1 MNEICRLLEPLG
13 ERSLTAGEL
22 PLSIGGAGA
31 GIVIPGASAGEVI
44 AHLGA
49 QDGRIFLQF
58 SDSPSTTTWLH
69 PGSVQ
74 TLAQAT
80 LLLSADH
87 PPLLVIQHD
96 LDNRTLPPDIANPP
110 AQDEAPSG
118 SVPVERVA
126 FVPPSLPATP
136 NATRRR
142 SRWPAAAALLILGV
156 LAIAAFVLGSRAIGL
171 KLRIEPRDAQIA
183 FAGSTFH
190 PRIAGRYWLFPGEYV
205 LQVTSPGFRPLS
217 RPLVLNEA
225 SVTDLTLKLI
235 PTPNP
240 VLLAALPA
248 GAVIYWDGRSASNPQ
263 LLDAGRH
270 QLRIEASRYVPY
282 ESTVD
287 VTGGIATQVITPKL
301 LAHWAPVTVLS
312 EPDGARVLVDGV
324 ERGHTPLQLELDA
337 GLRNMVL
344 SAPASKD
351 WRGSVLVHAG
361 EAQTVGPVRLSA
373 PDAQLFVIS
382 TPAGADVSVGGQYR
396 GRTPVQVKLAPGL
409 AYEVAVQR
417 AGFAPVIR
425 QADLRSAPSLRIQV
439 RLVAL
444 LGEISV
450 QGEPADARVYIDGTD
465 AGAAGQSFKIP
476 AAATQIEIRKGGYDS
491 FKTTLTPKPEY
502 PQRLNFKLAAA
513 GTSGQ
518 PVLQK
523 VLKISVG
530 LELKLMP
537 LGEFEMGSN
546 RREPG
551 RRSNELQRKVAL
563 KRPFYLATTETTNGQ
578 FRRFR
583 EAHSSGV
590 FRSKTLDL
598 DNQPVVDIT
607 WNDAVEFCNWLSAQ
621 DGLTPAY
628 VKADTSWK
636 LIVPVNDGYRL
647 PTEAEWEFAAR
658 YDGAA
663 ATLRYPWGSGL
674 PIPPNSGNFADA
686 AARFT
691 LDNVLD
697 NYNDGYAASVAP
709 GKFVP
714 TVLGLYD
721 MGGNVAEW
729 INDFYSAAP
738 LDTDAALQDPLGPDQ
753 GKEHVV
759 RGSSY
764 RSASITELRL
774 SYRDSAAEGRVDLG
788 FRVARYANR

>member
-1 MNEICRLLEPLG
+1 MNDVCRLLEPLG
-13 ERSLTAGEL
+13 ERSLTDGEL
-22 PLSIGGAGA
+22 PVSIGGAGA
-31 GIVIPGASAGEVI
+31 GIVIPGAAADEVI

-49 QDGRIFLQF
+49 QDGRLFLQF
-58 SDSPSTTTWLH
+58 TGPPTTTTWLH
-69 PGSVQ
+69 PGMRVS
-74 TLAQAT
+74 LAQAT
-80 LLLSADH
+80 LLLSTDQ
-87 PPLLVIQHD
+87 PPVLVIQHD
-96 LDNRTLPPDIANPP
+96 LDNRTLPPDIEVPP
-110 AQDEAPSG
+110 TSDETADG
-118 SVPVERVA
+118 SVPVERIA
-126 FVPPSLPATP
+126 FVPSAQSTGSDAT
-136 NATRRR
+136 AKR
-142 SRWPAAAALLILGV
+142 SRWPAAAALLSLAV
-156 LAIAAFVLGSRAIGL
+156 AAIAAFVLTSRAIGVKVL
-171 KLRIEPRDAQIA
+171 IEPRDAQIA

-190 PRIAGRYWLFPGEYV
+190 PRIAGRYWLLPGDYV
-205 LQVTSPGFRPLS
+205 LQVTRSGFRPLS
-217 RPLVLNEA
+217 RPLVLNES
-225 SVTDLTLKLI
+225 SVTDISLKLV

-248 GAVIYWDGRSASNPQ
+248 GAIVYWDGRRAPNPAVME
-263 LLDAGRH
+263 AGRH
-270 QLRIEASRYVPY
+270 QLRIEAPRYEPF
-282 ESTVD
+282 ESHVD

-301 LAHWAPVTVLS
+301 LAHWAPVKVLS

-324 ERGHTPLQLELDA
+324 ERGRTPLQLELDA

-351 WRGSVLVHAG
+351 WHGSVLVHAG

-373 PDAQLFVIS
+373 PDAQLFVVS

-417 AGFAPVIR
+417 AGFAPVTR
-425 QADLRSAPSLRIQV
+425 QADLRSVPSARIEV
-439 RLVAL
+439 RLTAL

-450 QGEPADARVYIDGTD
+450 QGEPADARVFVDGAD
-465 AGAAGQSFKIP
+465 AGAAGQTFKLP
-476 AAATQIEIRKGGYDS
+476 AAATQIEIRKAGYDA
-491 FKTTLTPKPEY
+491 FKTTLTPKPDY
-502 PQRLNFKLAAA
+502 PQLLNFKLAAA

-523 VLKISVG
+523 GLKSSVG

-563 KRPFYLATTETTNGQ
+563 QRPFYLATTEVTNGQ

-621 DGLTPAY
+621 DGLAPAY
-628 VKADTSWK
+628 VKADSTWK
-636 LIVPVNDGYRL
+636 LSVPVTAGYRL

-658 YDGAA
+658 YDGAT

-674 PIPPNSGNFADA
+674 PIPPNAGNFADA

-709 GKFVP
+709 GKFAP
-714 TVLGLYD
+714 NVLGLYD

-729 INDFYSAAP
+729 VNDFYSAAP
-738 LDTDAALQDPLGPDQ
+738 PDSDATLLDPLGPDQ

>member
-1 MNEICRLLEPLG
+1 MNDVCRLLEPLG
-13 ERSLTAGEL
+13 ERSLTAEEL
-22 PLSIGGAGA
+22 PISIGGAGA
-31 GIVIPGASAGEVI
+31 GIVVPGAAADEVI

-49 QDGRIFLQF
+49 QDGRIFLQYTGP
-58 SDSPSTTTWLH
+58 PSTTTWLN

-80 LLLSADH
+80 LLMSADQ
-87 PPLLVIQHD
+87 PPLLLIQHD
-96 LDNRTLPPDIANPP
+96 LDNRTLPPDITVPP
-110 AQDEAPSG
+110 AQEDALNG
-118 SVPVERVA
+118 SVPVERIA
-126 FVPPSLPATP
+126 FVPSAEPTLAD
-136 NATRRR
+136 ATRKR
-142 SRWPAAAALLILGV
+142 SRWPAAAALLSLAV
-156 LAIAAFVLGSRAIGL
+156 LAIAAFVLGSHAIGL
-171 KLRIEPRDAQIA
+171 KLLIEPRDAQIA

-190 PRIAGRYWLFPGEYV
+190 PRIAGRHWLLPGAYV
-205 LQVTSPGFRPLS
+205 LQVASPGFRPLS
-217 RPLVLNEA
+217 RRLVLDETTA
-225 SVTDLTLKLI
+225 TDLSITLV

-240 VLLAALPA
+240 VMLAALPA
-248 GAVIYWDGRSASNPQ
+248 GSVVYWDERRASNPAV
-263 LLDAGRH
+263 LEAGRH
-270 QLRIEASRYVPY
+270 RLRIEAPRYEPY
-282 ESTVD
+282 ESVID
-287 VTGGIATQVITPKL
+287 VTGGIATQEVTPKL
-301 LAHWAPVTVLS
+301 LAHWAPVKVLS
-312 EPDGARVLVDGV
+312 EPTGARVLVDDV
-324 ERGHTPLQLELDA
+324 ERGHTPLELELDA
-337 GLRNMVL
+337 GLRTMVL
-344 SAPASKD
+344 SAAASKD

-373 PDAQLFVIS
+373 PDAQLLVVS

-417 AGFAPVIR
+417 AGFAPVTR
-425 QADLRSAPSLRIQV
+425 QADLRSVPSARVEV
-439 RLVAL
+439 RLTAL

-450 QGEPADARVYIDGTD
+450 HGEPADARVYIDGAD
-465 AGAAGQSFKIP
+465 AGAAGQSFKLP
-476 AAATQIEIRKGGYDS
+476 AAATQIEVRRSGYDA

-502 PQRLNFKLAAA
+502 PQLLNFKLAAA

-523 VLKISVG
+523 VLKSSLG

-537 LGEFEMGSN
+537 QGEFEMGSN

-563 KRPFYLATTETTNGQ
+563 KRSFYLATTEITNGQ

-598 DNQPVVDIT
+598 DNQPVVDVT

-621 DGLTPAY
+621 DGLDPAY
-628 VKADTSWK
+628 VKADASWK
-636 LIVPVNDGYRL
+636 LVVPANAGYRL

-658 YDGAA
+658 FDGTG

-691 LDNVLD
+691 LDTVLD

-709 GKFVP
+709 GKFAP

-729 INDFYSAAP
+729 VHDFYSAAP
-738 LDTDAALQDPLGPDQ
+738 LDSDAALQDPLGPEQ

-759 RGSSY
+759 RGSSF

-788 FRVARYANR
+788 FRVARYANQ